1 MIIETIFNF
10 FLSLFVKLTSGIDLP
25 DFPEDVQQ
33 YVEQAFTLMQD
44 GIYILNNIMDMKYFL
59 SLVFIMVGIDV
70 GIRVYHF
77 VMWLL
82 KKIPALS
89 IS

>member
-1 MIIETIFNF
+1 MIVESIFNF
-10 FLSLFVKLTSGIDLP
+10 FLVLFTKLTSSINLP

-77 VMWLL
+77 VMWIL